1 MKATIQERLFQ
12 TANRIFLI
20 VISLITL
27 FPFYYVFVVS
37 FTEPSEFIKGGIIL
51 FPKTWTTVSYEYL
64 FSAKVFMHSI
74 LNSGFLAVVGTS
86 LSLLVTSG
94 LAYMLSRKRLVG
106 RRIILLLI
114 VITILFS
121 PGLIPHYLLVRGL
134 GLINS
139 IWALIIPV
147 LSSGWYVLLMKGFFD
162 SIPESLEEA
171 ATIDG
176 CNDIGIWLRI
186 ILPLS
191 LPAMAAFGLFFAVG
205 YWNTY
210 FSAVLYINNPA
221 KWPLQIVLQNLL
233 VDPHMAG
240 GADAVTISPEQMNL
254 APEGLKMAAIVI
266 TTIPILLVYP
276 FLQKHFAKGAMVG
289 SVKG

>member
-1 MKATIQERLFQ
+1 MKRRASEKIYYA
-12 TANRIFLI
+12 ANTCLLSL
-20 VISLITL
+20 ISLITL
-27 FPFYYVFVVS
+27 FPLYYVFVVS
-37 FTEPSEFIKGGIIL
+37 FTEPSEFIRGGVIL
-51 FPKTWTTVSYEYL
+51 FPRTWTTISYEYL
-64 FSAKVFMHSI
+64 LSTRTFIRSI
-74 LNSGFLAVVGTS
+74 LNSGFLATVGTLSS
-86 LSLLVTSG
+86 LIVTSG

-106 RRIILLLI
+106 RRVITLLILL
-114 VITILFS
+114 TILFS
-121 PGLIPHYLLVRGL
+121 PGMIPNYLVVREL
-134 GLINS
+134 GLINQ
-139 IWALIIPV
+139 IWALIIPA

-176 CNDIGIWLRI
+176 CNDVGIWLRI

-221 KWPLQIVLQNLL
+221 KWPLQILLQNLL
-233 VDPHMAG
+233 VDPYMAG
-240 GADAVTISPEQMNL
+240 GSEGAYVGSEQLNL
-254 APEGLKMAAIVI
+254 PPEGLKMAAIVM

-289 SVKG
+289 SVKE